1 MSRTITINL
10 LDSDSIANAVR
21 EIDEYSQW
29 VQRKADALAKRLAAY
44 GLRQVRI
51 GYNAAVYDQD
61 KDKEVSVENRG
72 DNTYAVVAEGHDILF
87 LEFGSGIKYGSGHPL
102 DSEFGYGPG
111 TYPGQTHVPDPGYWW
126 YTGKDGESHFSVGNA
141 PSMVMYLTANELR
154 NELVSIAKE
163 VFSS

>member
-10 LDSDSIANAVR
+10 LDPESIAKAVR

-29 VQRKADALAKRLAAY
+29 VQQKADALAKRLAAY

-61 KDKEVSVENRG
+61 KDIEVSVENRG
-72 DNTYAVVAEGHDILF
+72 DNTYAVVAEGHDVLF
-87 LEFGSGIKYGSGHPL
+87 LEFGSGIKYGAGHPL

-126 YTGKDGESHFSVGNA
+126 YTGKDGKSHYSVGNA

>member
-1 MSRTITINL
+1 MSRTITINI
-10 LDSDSIANAVR
+10 LDPDSIANAVR
-21 EIDEYSQW
+21 EIQEYSEW

-61 KDKEVSVENRG
+61 KDIDVSVENRG